1 MTSTFWLKALEMILA
16 LSLLVIVH
24 EFGHYSFARLFGM
37 WVEKFYMFFNP
48 QFSIVRWDP
57 KRHTLEFFKRNPADP
72 SEKKDE
78 NTPQSQ
84 STSDNTPSD
93 NAIADSSESAGPV
106 APEGRPTWRD
116 TIYGIGWVPL
126 GGYCSISGMIDESLN
141 TEQMKQPAK
150 PYEFRSKPAWQRLLV
165 MIGGVLF
172 NFLAAIVIYAGIVYA
187 YGDATLHLTD
197 VTEGMSYCDS
207 AHELGF
213 IDGDIPLTADGKSL
227 DGNLGECVQAMVQAR
242 TVTVLRNHQD
252 TVTIAI
258 PNKYIFIANK
268 DAEAGQ
274 PFMDYRFPVVIAQ
287 TQARMGA
294 EKAGLMKG
302 DRMLAVGNDTTP
314 SYAEFTA
321 ALAKHKNQTVP
332 LRYLRD
338 GKPME
343 VNVEV
348 DEAGKIGILLLSI
361 TKIYKVDIKHYNLL
375 QSIPR
380 GVEMGWNQTATY
392 VKSLKLLFSA
402 EGAKSLGGF
411 GAIGSIFPDEWNW
424 LDFWSITAFLSVI
437 LAVMNILPIPALDGG
452 HVLFLLWEIITGRKP
467 SDRFLERAQY
477 IGMALLFA
485 LLLFAN
491 GNDIYRFFFK

>member
-1 MTSTFWLKALEMILA
+1 MSTTFWLKTLELILA

-24 EFGHYSFARLFGM
+24 EFGHYIFARMFGI

-57 KRHTLEFFKRNPADP
+57 KQHKLEFFKRNPADP
-72 SEKKDE
+72 DKDAIEQKNDEKE
-78 NTPQSQ
+78 
-84 STSDNTPSD
+84 DNLEA
-93 NAIADSSESAGPV
+93 NKVIESSIESAQLP
-106 APEGRPTWRD
+106 PEGKSSWRD

-126 GGYCSISGMIDESLN
+126 GGYCKIAGMIDESMD

-172 NFLAAIVIYAGIVYA
+172 NFLLAIVIYAGIVYT
-187 YGDATLHLTD
+187 YGEMTIRFEDA
-197 VTEGMSYCDS
+197 TEGMAYCDS
-207 AHELGF
+207 AHKIGF
-213 IDGDIPLTADGKSL
+213 VDGDIPLAADGKKL
-227 DGNLGECVQAMVQAR
+227 EDIGQAKRAIIEAK
-242 TVTVLRNHQD
+242 TVTVLRNHHD
-252 TVTIAI
+252 TVTITI
-258 PNKYIFIANK
+258 PDKYIYAFNE
-268 DAEAGQ
+268 DVEAGQ
-274 PFMDYRFPVVIAQ
+274 PLMDYRLPVVIAQ
-287 TQARMGA
+287 TQPRMGA
-294 EKAGLMKG
+294 EKAKLQPG
-302 DRMLAVGNDTTP
+302 DHMLSVAGEATP
-314 SYAEFTA
+314 SFTEFTA
-321 ALAKHKNQTVP
+321 ALTKHKNQSVE

-338 GKPME
+338 GK
-343 VNVEV
+343 
-348 DEAGKIGILLLSI
+348 EATTSIEIDGDGKIGIQLQNI
-361 TKIYKVDIKHYNLL
+361 TKIYKVNVKRYNLL

-380 GVEMGWNQTATY
+380 GVEMGWTQMTTY

-411 GAIGSIFPDEWNW
+411 GAIGSIFPDQWNW

-452 HVLFLLWEIITGRKP
+452 HVLFLLWEIITGRQP
-467 SDRFLERAQY
+467 SEKFLERAQAF
-477 IGMALLFA
+477 GMILLLA

>member
-1 MTSTFWLKALEMILA
+1 MISTFWLKALEMILA

-57 KRHTLEFFKRNPADP
+57 KHHKLAFFARNPADP
-72 SEKKDE
+72 AEKKDK
-78 NTPQSQ
+78 
-84 STSDNTPSD
+84 
-93 NAIADSSESAGPV
+93 DSSEPTESTPAPENCGPT
-106 APEGRPTWRD
+106 APEGKATWRD

-165 MIGGVLF
+165 MVGGVLF
-172 NFLAAIVIYAGIVYA
+172 NFLAAVVIYTGMVYA
-187 YGDATLHLTD
+187 YGDATLRLTD
-197 VTEGMSYCDS
+197 VTEGMQYCES
-207 AHELGF
+207 AHGLGF
-213 IDGDIPLTADGKSL
+213 QDGDIPLTADGKPL
-227 DGNLGECVQAMVQAR
+227 DGSLGESVHTMIQAK
-242 TVTVLRNHQD
+242 TVTVLRNHRD
-252 TVTIAI
+252 TVSIAI
-258 PNKYIFIANK
+258 PDKYIFTYNEE
-268 DAEAGQ
+268 AEAGQ
-274 PFMDYRFPVVIAQ
+274 QFMEYRFPVVIAQ

-294 EKAGLMKG
+294 EKAGLQKG
-302 DRMLAVGNDTTP
+302 DRMLAVANDTTP
-314 SYAEFTA
+314 SYTEFTA
-321 ALAKHKNQTVP
+321 ALAKHKNQTVT

-343 VNVEV
+343 AQVDVDGDGKLGILLMKLDKVYNVEV
-348 DEAGKIGILLLSI
+348 
-361 TKIYKVDIKHYNLL
+361 HRYNLL

-380 GVEMGWNQTATY
+380 GLEMGWSQTVAY
-392 VKSLKLLFSA
+392 VKGLKLLFSA

-424 LDFWSITAFLSVI
+424 YDFWGITAFLSVI

-467 SDRFLERAQY
+467 SDKFLERAQY
-477 IGMALLFA
+477 VGMALLLA

>member
-24 EFGHYSFARLFGM
+24 EFGHYLFARLFGM
-37 WVEKFYMFFNP
+37 WVEKYYIFFNP
-48 QFSIVRWDP
+48 QFSLVRWDP
-57 KRHTLEFFKRNPADP
+57 KRRKVEFFVRNPADP
-72 SEKKDE
+72 NEKKKE
-78 NTPQSQ
+78 K
-84 STSDNTPSD
+84 
-93 NAIADSSESAGPV
+93 SSEVSAASAKTEPAQPADCAGPT
-106 APEGRPTWRD
+106 PPQGRPTWRD

-141 TEQMKQPAK
+141 TEQMQQPAK

-165 MIGGVLF
+165 MVGGVLF
-172 NFLAAIVIYAGIVYA
+172 NFLAAVVIYTGIVYA
-187 YGDATLHLTD
+187 YGDATLRLTD
-197 VTEGMSYCDS
+197 VTEGMNYCDS
-207 AHELGF
+207 AHQLGF
-213 IDGDIPLTADGKSL
+213 QDGDIPLTADGRTL
-227 DGNLGECVQAMVQAR
+227 DCLTLENVQAMLGAK
-242 TVTVLRNHQD
+242 TVTVLRNHRD
-252 TVTIAI
+252 TVSIAI
-258 PNKYIFIANK
+258 PDNYIFTANK
-268 DAEAGQ
+268 EAENGQ
-274 PFMDYRFPVVIAQ
+274 PFMNYRFPVVIYQ

-294 EKAGLMKG
+294 EKAGLRKG
-302 DRMLAVGNDTTP
+302 DHMLAVGNDTTP
-314 SYAEFTA
+314 SYNEFTA
-321 ALAKHKNQTVP
+321 ALAKHKNQTVS

-343 VNVEV
+343 TQVEV
-348 DEAGKIGILLLSI
+348 DGNGKLGILLM
-361 TKIYKVDIKHYNLL
+361 KIDKVYNVQVSRYNLL

-380 GVEMGWNQTATY
+380 GISMGWTQTVTY

-424 LDFWSITAFLSVI
+424 LDFWSITAFLSII

-452 HVLFLLWEIITGRKP
+452 HVLFLLWEIVTRRKP
-467 SDRFLERAQY
+467 SDKFLEHAQY